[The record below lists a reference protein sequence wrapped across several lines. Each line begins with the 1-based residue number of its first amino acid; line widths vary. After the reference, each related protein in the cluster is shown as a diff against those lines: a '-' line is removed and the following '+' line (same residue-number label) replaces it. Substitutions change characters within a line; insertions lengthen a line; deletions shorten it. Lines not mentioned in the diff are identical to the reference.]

1 MNNLFKFCLL
11 VFISLGL
18 GSCSW
23 LDEDVDRF
31 ITEEQALETPED
43 FEALLNSCYDVLA
56 NLYDGDVQIINEMRG
71 DNLGQPNA
79 NLDYKAIYNRET
91 IRWNTYVGG
100 VNSDF
105 YYPVAASTSCSSAWM
120 IFQVCLRKIV
130 RESRLKRC
138 SFGRCAF
145 LKRSR
150 CLHSRTDTPTTT
162 AIQASP
168 FQREETQKLAT

>member
-56 NLYDGDVQIINEMRG
+56 NLYDGDIKIINEMRG

-79 NLDYKAIYNRET
+79 NLDYKHLQ
-91 IRWNTYVGG
+91 
-100 VNSDF
+100 
-105 YYPVAASTSCSSAWM
+105 P
-120 IFQVCLRKIV
+120 
-130 RESRLKRC
+130 
-138 SFGRCAF
+138 
-145 LKRSR
+145 
-150 CLHSRTDTPTTT
+150 
-162 AIQASP
+162 
-168 FQREETQKLAT
+168 

>member
-1 MNNLFKFCLL
+1 M
-11 VFISLGL
+11 
-18 GSCSW
+18 
-23 LDEDVDRF
+23 DRF

-105 YYPVAASTSCSSAWM
+105 YYPV
-120 IFQVCLRKIV
+120 
-130 RESRLKRC
+130 
-138 SFGRCAF
+138 GRVN
-145 LKRSR
+145 L
-150 CLHSRTDTPTTT
+150 LL
-162 AIQASP
+162 
-168 FQREETQKLAT
+168 QRVDDFPGLD